1 MKRIIFILWI
11 IAFIIIHESHAQDY
25 PRIYGGNFH
34 AFVDDVHETYDKGI
48 IIAGYANVP
57 LNFSRFIWVI
67 KTDVNG
73 NILWNKKIGNWTRQ
87 FYLSGSEVTIDH
99 GLIFSGATTKYGS
112 FDPLFV
118 KMDACG
124 EIEWCRV
131 LTNPGDNWGTDI
143 IILEDE
149 SFIGMLAYYGED
161 ENYARISLIKLD
173 QNGEPVW
180 IQRLAQEDSLI
191 TNEEGEHLLLTSE
204 NKVLVSGRC
213 VYNSMNAYYI
223 LTDTSGSQIW
233 DLKWD
238 SVTGIC
244 FQTTEHTY
252 GKFYSIGYCIL
263 PGTNNIPS
271 IFKFDE
277 SGNEIESYLLVGDT
291 IKQGGGRSIARLNDS
306 TLITGFVWGE
316 KYPSELIHSELAII
330 DTLGNSIHR
339 RFLVNNETEAPA
351 DIITSFDDKIIVVGS
366 YMVSNYFDIYLW
378 KMNTNLEDDTLY
390 TQSMTYD
397 SLCPYEIQSDT
408 MDLDCDLFVN
418 IDELPTKEEYEST
431 VKISPN
437 PAEDWVALT
446 LPDIVASEKVEIA
459 VYDVFGREVETGRRG
474 DKEMGR
480 QGEVPV
486 NRMVVLDVSGY
497 PPGMYVVVVT
507 DRKERRY
514 SGKMV
519 IR

>member
-1 MKRIIFILWI
+1 
-11 IAFIIIHESHAQDY
+11 
-25 PRIYGGNFH
+25 
-34 AFVDDVHETYDKGI
+34 
-48 IIAGYANVP
+48 
-57 LNFSRFIWVI
+57 
-67 KTDVNG
+67 
-73 NILWNKKIGNWTRQ
+73 
-87 FYLSGSEVTIDH
+87 
-99 GLIFSGATTKYGS
+99 
-112 FDPLFV
+112 
-118 KMDACG
+118 
-124 EIEWCRV
+124 
-131 LTNPGDNWGTDI
+131 
-143 IILEDE
+143 
-149 SFIGMLAYYGED
+149 
-161 ENYARISLIKLD
+161 
-173 QNGEPVW
+173 
-180 IQRLAQEDSLI
+180 
-191 TNEEGEHLLLTSE
+191 
-204 NKVLVSGRC
+204 
-213 VYNSMNAYYI
+213 
-223 LTDTSGSQIW
+223 
-233 DLKWD
+233 
-238 SVTGIC
+238 
-244 FQTTEHTY
+244 
-252 GKFYSIGYCIL
+252 
-263 PGTNNIPS
+263 
-271 IFKFDE
+271 
-277 SGNEIESYLLVGDT
+277 
-291 IKQGGGRSIARLNDS
+291 
-306 TLITGFVWGE
+306 
-316 KYPSELIHSELAII
+316 
-330 DTLGNSIHR
+330 
-339 RFLVNNETEAPA
+339 
-351 DIITSFDDKIIVVGS
+351 
-366 YMVSNYFDIYLW
+366 MVSNYFDIYLW